1 MEGQILT
8 VCTGNICRSPLL
20 ERVLQGLVDERWG
33 AGVVPVRSAG
43 TMAMVGHP
51 MDEQSAARLASFGGS
66 AEGFVSRQLSKDLV
80 AAADL
85 VLTATREH
93 RAAVVKTHPR
103 ALRYTFTVGDFA
115 DLAEHLPAE
124 DLPSTDDGA
133 QWVREITAALAA
145 QRGLRPPREATEVDI
160 VDPYLRSDATYQR
173 MTDQVGALLP
183 HLTRALTGR

>member
-20 ERVLQGLVDERWG
+20 ERVLQGMVDERWG
-33 AGVVPVRSAG
+33 AGTVPVRSAG

-51 MDEQSAARLASFGGS
+51 MDEQSAERLAGFGGS
-66 AEGFVSRQLSKDLV
+66 ADGFVSRQLTRDLV

-93 RAAVVKTHPR
+93 RAAVVKTYPK

-124 DLPSTDDGA
+124 DLPDTDDSA
-133 QWVREITAALAA
+133 QWVREVTAALAA
-145 QRGLRPPREATEVDI
+145 QRGLRPPREAAAVDI
-160 VDPYLRSDATYQR
+160 VDPYMRSAATYQL
-173 MTDQVGALLP
+173 MSDQVAALLP
-183 HLTRALTGR
+183 HLSRALTGR